1 MAHSGDVL
9 NAPDGSALTWIFDHC
24 LRYPGTYEIPL
35 RTMYALNMSSTRCA
49 TPKSRRPETAFSKRS
64 SDSSDSSNS
73 SAQTQA
79 QTQNQTQ
86 TQNQNQNQTQHP
98 VDAASELRSQ
108 LSNLISRYPSQPGSL
123 PPSFITSFL
132 RRCFAANLDEVE
144 FPQALTALDYLRDLD
159 GRWRKEVAG
168 ALRRLGIESD
178 SPNSQSELGRKW
190 PGILS
195 WIESVNV
202 KIYKVE
208 VLYSRIYI
216 GLRRWVSSAG

>member
-9 NAPDGSALTWIFDHC
+9 DAPDGSALTWIFDHC

-35 RTMYALNMSSTRCA
+35 RTMYALNMSSTQCA

-73 SAQTQA
+73 SAQNQA
-79 QTQNQTQ
+79 QTQ
-86 TQNQNQNQTQHP
+86 TQNQNQNQHP

-190 PGILS
+190 PGVLS

-216 GLRRWVSSAG
+216 GLRRWVSSAS

>member
-9 NAPDGSALTWIFDHC
+9 DAPDGSALTWIFDHC

-35 RTMYALNMSSTRCA
+35 RTMYALNMNSTRCA
-49 TPKSRRPETAFSKRS
+49 TPVSRRPETAFSNRS

-73 SAQTQA
+73 SAQ
-79 QTQNQTQ
+79 
-86 TQNQNQNQTQHP
+86 NQNQNQHP

-108 LSNLISRYPSQPGSL
+108 LSHLISRYPSQPGSL

-178 SPNSQSELGRKW
+178 NPNSQSELERKW
-190 PGILS
+190 PGALS

-216 GLRRWVSSAG
+216 GLRRWVSFPNLLETHRSRLLTI